1 MSTFKPVFLVLAC
14 LCLLLAVLIVQR
26 RRTRSAKAA
35 LGELAALRELRL
47 VALLVTVPPLLHH
60 VLLLEFTAVH
70 EFALLKDSF
79 FICLLASIIVWV
91 ALRDRKLV
99 SRPVVQP
106 AVIAVV
112 AVGAILSVLQYRH
125 QQSATATPMFRH
137 VGEQI
142 AQMVGPN
149 QMVFARVIGVSE
161 EDCRNYFVKPQL
173 IVYAHRNIEALSG
186 TASTDDV
193 VTAAR
198 TKLMSDNVP
207 SGVIVTVDSSAV
219 GPARA
224 QERARVV
231 ERLSVTASGASVSIQ
246 AAR

>member
-112 AVGAILSVLQYRH
+112 QYRH
-125 QQSATATPMFRH
+125 QQSATATPMFRQ